1 MQNVLCV
8 SVPPRKGFS
17 GCGDLNQALSLLS
30 FYLFTN
36 SALISATD
44 GPARI
49 LYLPPYAATGFK
61 PMSVELHKTG
71 TFEGRSSN

>member
-1 MQNVLCV
+1 MQNVVCV
-8 SVPPRKGFS
+8 SLPQSKDFS
-17 GCGDLNQALSLLS
+17 GCGDLSLGPSLLS

-49 LYLPPYAATGFK
+49 LYLPPYAATGFE

-71 TFEGRSSN
+71 TFEGRFSD